1 MDMKIVFLGN
11 HTVGV
16 KTLQAISET
25 EEVAGVMAHP
35 PDEEDGVKYQSVYKF
50 ACRRGWPVIRAR
62 AKDPTAARFI
72 EMAKPDLLWITDYRF
87 LIPLSLIGLAPQGV
101 INLHPSL
108 LPKYRGRASVNWAI
122 LNGEEELGLSAHFVD
137 EGMDTGPIIEQY
149 RFELREDQDVGDALE
164 ILYPL
169 YQNITRQVLGRFHSN
184 SISTYPQD
192 HRLASVFPARK
203 PEEGVIDWRKP
214 ARGIRDLIRAV
225 THPYPG
231 AFTYW
236 EKRKILIWKACLD
249 SVSRKGLPGQVVS
262 AGPESQLCGACG
274 EGTLRILD
282 YNPATLAGKATKL
295 RVGDCLG
302 C

>member
-1 MDMKIVFLGN
+1 MRVVFLGN

-25 EEVAGVMAHP
+25 EEVAGVVAHP
-35 PDEEDGVKYQSVYKF
+35 PDEEDGVKYGSVYEF
-50 ACRRGWPVIRAR
+50 ASRRGWPVIRAR
-62 AKDPTAARFI
+62 GKDPAAASFI
-72 EMAKPDLLWITDYRF
+72 KMAQPDLLWITDYRF
-87 LIPLSLIGLAPQGV
+87 LIPLSLIALAPKGV

-108 LPKYRGRASVNWAI
+108 LPKYRGRAPVNWAI
-122 LNGEEELGLSAHFVD
+122 LNGEKELGISAHFVD

-149 RFELREDQDVGDALE
+149 RFELREDQDVSDALE

-169 YQNITRQVLGRFHSN
+169 YQTITRQVLGCFHSN
-184 SISTYPQD
+184 SISTHPQD

-203 PEEGVIDWRKP
+203 PEEGFIDWRKP
-214 ARGIRDLIRAV
+214 ASRIRDLIRAV

-236 EKRKILIWKACLD
+236 KKRKILIWKACLD
-249 SVSRKGLPGQVVS
+249 SVPNKGSPGQIVS
-262 AGPESQLCGACG
+262 AGPESQLNVACG
-274 EGTLRILD
+274 EGTLRILE
-282 YNPATLAGKATKL
+282 YNPAILNGKAMTL
-295 RVGDCLG
+295 RLGDCLE

>member
-1 MDMKIVFLGN
+1 MRVVFLGN

-25 EEVAGVMAHP
+25 EEVAGVVAHP
-35 PDEEDGVKYQSVYKF
+35 PDEEDGVKYGSVYEF

-62 AKDPTAARFI
+62 GKDPAAARFI

-87 LIPLSLIGLAPQGV
+87 LIPLSLIALAPKGV

-108 LPKYRGRASVNWAI
+108 LPKYRGRAPVNWAI
-122 LNGEEELGLSAHFVD
+122 LNGEKELGLSAHFVD

-169 YQNITRQVLGRFHSN
+169 YQTITRQVLGCFHSN
-184 SISTYPQD
+184 SPISTHPQD
-192 HRLASVFPARK
+192 PRLASVFPARR
-203 PEEGVIDWRKP
+203 PEEGFIEWKEP
-214 ARGIRDLIRAV
+214 ARRIRDLIRAV

-231 AFTYW
+231 AFTYLK
-236 EKRKILIWKACLD
+236 KRKIFIWKACLD
-249 SVSRKGLPGQVVS
+249 PVPSKGSPGQIVS
-262 AGPESQLCGACG
+262 AGPESQPCVACG
-274 EGTLRILD
+274 EGTLRILECD
-282 YNPATLAGKATKL
+282 PAIPTGKAMAL
-295 RVGDCLG
+295 RVGDCFE